1 MEELKIK
8 YLGNYFQTNWSSQCV
23 DRTFSLISNVLE
35 GVGGWLLVDE
45 NMLVNLVTETDIIII
60 IITF

>member
-35 GVGGWLLVDE
+35 GVGGWLVDE

-60 IITF
+60 ITF